1 MWCDFLIFS
10 NSTYISSSLKNQNS
24 RHQLGHSSV
33 LLSYT
38 YSSVEAQDTIT
49 SIANLPI
56 EAMPLLRRYTHY
68 IICLWLTG
76 SWLLSHSR
84 HQYRMCAVQSSIW
97 LWTRYRL
104 WLQPWLATGKNTV
117 VYQHDLCASGV
128 WLIPHSSECYT
139 QSSLQVLVCSQQGIL
154 ILRSYKCS
162 EYLVAGADIDWKG
175 V

>member
-56 EAMPLLRRYTHY
+56 EAMPLLRRYSLYYMSVTYRFMAFKSQSPSIQNVRSSVIDMTLDAIPFMTSTMAGHWQEY
-68 IICLWLTG
+68 GSISTWLMRQWGVADTTQQWMLY
-76 SWLLSHSR
+76 S
-84 HQYRMCAVQSSIW
+84 VVTSSSC
-97 LWTRYRL
+97 
-104 WLQPWLATGKNTV
+104 LQPAG
-117 VYQHDLCASGV
+117 YSD
-128 WLIPHSSECYT
+128 SSE
-139 QSSLQVLVCSQQGIL
+139 L
-154 ILRSYKCS
+154 
-162 EYLVAGADIDWKG
+162 
-175 V
+175 